1 MKRYE
6 IYRNIRKKALI
17 YGLPVPLFALMMLSI
32 IGSLLMI
39 IFSFSLMI
47 IIAAVLWNLVL
58 YFILI
63 RITANPQLLNQRKV
77 FPVLI
82 SNKRST
88 NMRYED

>member
-32 IGSLLMI
+32 IGSLLVI

-58 YFILI
+58 YFNLT
-63 RITANPQLLNQRKV
+63 RITANPQLLNLRKV

-88 NMRYED
+88 NMLYED

>member
-32 IGSLLMI
+32 IGSLLVI
-39 IFSFSLMI
+39 IFSFSLMV

-58 YFILI
+58 YFILT

-82 SNKRST
+82 INKRST
-88 NMRYED
+88 NMLYED

>member
-17 YGLPVPLFALMMLSI
+17 YGLPVPLFALIMLSI
-32 IGSLLMI
+32 TGSLLVI
-39 IFSFSLMI
+39 IFSFSLLI
-47 IIAAVLWNLVL
+47 IIAAVFWNLVL
-58 YFILI
+58 YFILT
-63 RITANPQLLNQRKV
+63 RITAHPQLLNQRNV

-88 NMRYED
+88 NMLYED

>member
-32 IGSLLMI
+32 IGSLLVI
-39 IFSFSLMI
+39 IFSFSVLI

-58 YFILI
+58 YFILT
-63 RITANPQLLNQRKV
+63 RITANQQLLHQKKV

-88 NMRYED
+88 NMLYED

>member
-32 IGSLLMI
+32 IGSLLVI
-39 IFSFSLMI
+39 IFSFSLII
-47 IIAAVLWNLVL
+47 IIAVVLWNLVL
-58 YFILI
+58 YSFLT

-88 NMRYED
+88 NMLYED